1 MNDRDLLARAQL
13 MLGDVSGYD
22 EALSRALDELA
33 RERSRQRRWSW
44 RDACDARA
52 AVLAGACTTS
62 QAAARLCL
70 TARTLKLRW
79 RALGMPKE
87 PSSIAAAIRVA
98 IESDPGATD
107 QQIAQR
113 LSGEGYVLS
122 RVSVMRTRRAAG
134 IESSFGRRLQAERD
148 EVDEYVR
155 AYPWMSA
162 ADVRGAMRAD
172 GWPWP
177 VCIRRIARHVT
188 KSRAAHGL

>member
-1 MNDRDLLARAQL
+1 MRPPLTPWHAFGGGQQRTLRRPYLDAQVL
-13 MLGDVSGYD
+13 PVAGGAWRWDVQTVDG
-22 EALSRALDELA
+22 
-33 RERSRQRRWSW
+33 RSRQRRWSW

-162 ADVRGAMRAD
+162 EDVRGAMRAD
-172 GWPWP
+172 GWP
-177 VCIRRIARHVT
+177 
-188 KSRAAHGL
+188 